1 MIKLQGIMPVDLN
14 IIWT

>member
-1 MIKLQGIMPVDLN
+1 MYLN